1 MATARYWRENP
12 SRYNLAASKCG
23 VCGKVFFPPRG
34 VCSVCHR
41 KSIGKMQPLQLSGNG
56 EVFSYTVVHDAP
68 SQFEMLKPYVM
79 VMVKMDEGTMLTSQ
93 LIDCDPKEVKIGMRV
108 RTAFRRVGEDGQAGV
123 IYYGY
128 KFAPADSV

>member
-23 VCGKVFFPPRG
+23 VCGKVFLPPRA

-41 KSIGKMQPLQLSGNG
+41 KSIGKMEPLQLSGQG

-79 VMVKMDEGTMLTSQ
+79 VIVKMDEGTMLTSQ